1 MMLSMVLDALSAPL
15 IWDTK
20 WNFDRWVMSCIFLFY
35 KLLWKWYCGMQVE
48 KVSITFCLTCQIRK
62 CMFFCLF
69 FFFLINN
76 ICITHLTR
84 AALCKLISKSRF
96 FPASSY
102 QTSCQLYVPTGC
114 VCPVQ
119 VAGDKQRRF

>member
-1 MMLSMVLDALSAPL
+1 MHFSVLQVALKVILWNAGRKSIHHILSYLS
-15 IWDTK
+15 DK
-20 WNFDRWVMSCIFLFY
+20 EMHVFLFF
-35 KLLWKWYCGMQVE
+35 V
-48 KVSITFCLTCQIRK
+48 
-62 CMFFCLF
+62 
-69 FFFLINN
+69 FFLINN

-119 VAGDKQRRF
+119 VAGDKQTRF